1 MADNRFTSTALGAIR
16 LAQENAARLGHSYVG
31 SEHLL
36 LGLASQ
42 EYSLASRL
50 LRETGADSQTL
61 RAAIAQLVGTGVPNR
76 TLHQGLTPQCCQV
89 IQRAAAECRRLQQ
102 PSVSAEHLLLGL
114 LREPN
119 CSAVRLLADC
129 QVDSQGLYRAVCASL
144 GGEENPLRS
153 IRREPERVSGDTR
166 QLDQC
171 ARDLTRMAADGRLD
185 PVIGREEE
193 LQRVIQI
200 LSRRTKNNPALIG
213 EPGVGKTAV
222 AEGLALAIADG
233 TAPAHLLGRRVC
245 ALDLSAMVAGTKY
258 RGEFE
263 EKLKHVLQEVRRA
276 GNIILFIDELHTIVG
291 AGSAEG
297 AIDAANILKPAL
309 SRGEIQVIG
318 ATTLDEY
325 RKYIEK
331 DSALERRFQP
341 ITVREPTRE
350 QTLAILKGL
359 RGRYE
364 SHHHLTITDRALE
377 AAVDLSIRYLPQR
390 FLPDKAIDLVDEA
403 AAQARLSARALP
415 PELRQLEERAVQA
428 GRQLAQAI
436 RKQDF
441 EEAAMLRDAEGD
453 FRRELEAGRRR
464 WQKQQAPRSVGEAH
478 IRAVLSQWTGVPV
491 CDPDEADR
499 KALAGLETA
508 LCRDLLGQ
516 DQAAQTVARAIR
528 RGRLGLK
535 DPRRPVG
542 CFLLLGPTGVGKTQ
556 LCRSLARTLFGSEE
570 ALLRFDM
577 SEYMESHS
585 VSRLIGSPPGYVGHE
600 EGGQLTE
607 RVRRKPWSVVLL
619 DELEKAHRDVW
630 SILLQVMEEGVLTD
644 AQGRK
649 TDFRNTVLVM
659 TSNLGARHFH
669 QKARL
674 GFSQGPEADRSAL
687 EQAVLREARNTFAP
701 EFFNRLDAALV
712 FHPLDGQTL
721 AAITQQMLSQTGERL
736 SALGIG
742 LQVEPE
748 AVRLLAQT
756 GAGQDYGARPLR
768 RAIAAQVED
777 PAADLMLEGCLKKGD
792 SLQIWAEEG
801 QIRVGPTGFPN
812 LRQS

>member
-1 MADNRFTSTALGAIR
+1 MADSRFTSTALGAIR
-16 LAQENAARLGHSYVG
+16 LAQENAVRLGHCYVG

-36 LGLASQ
+36 LGLACQ
-42 EYSLASRL
+42 EYSLAARL
-50 LRETGADSQTL
+50 LGEAGADSRSL
-61 RAAIAQLVGTGVPNR
+61 RAAVVQLVGAGAPGP
-76 TLHQGLTPQCCQV
+76 TLRQGLTPRCCQV
-89 IQRAAAECRRLQQ
+89 IRRAAEECRRLGG
-102 PSVSAEHLLLGL
+102 PAVGAEHLLLGVL
-114 LREPN
+114 LEPDS
-119 CSAVRLLADC
+119 SAARLLGAC
-129 QVDSQGLYRAVCASL
+129 EVDREGLRRAVHAAL
-144 GGEENPLRS
+144 GGEEGVPRPIRS
-153 IRREPERVSGDTR
+153 REPERVSGDTR

-171 ARDLTRMAADGRLD
+171 ARDLTRMAAEGRLD

-193 LQRVIQI
+193 LDRVIQI

-233 TAPAHLLGRRVC
+233 AAPAHLLGKRVC

-309 SRGEIQVIG
+309 SRGEIQVLG

-325 RKYIEK
+325 RRYIEK

-341 ITVREPTRE
+341 VTVREPSRE
-350 QTLAILKGL
+350 ETLAILRGL

-364 SHHHLTITDRALE
+364 THHHLTITDGALT

-403 AAQARLSARALP
+403 ASRARLSARALP
-415 PELRQLEERAVQA
+415 EELQKLEERAVQT
-428 GRQLAQAI
+428 GRQLAEAI

-453 FRRELEAGRRR
+453 FRRELEAGKRR
-464 WQKQQAPRSVGEAH
+464 WQAEHAPRAVGEEH

-491 CDPDEADR
+491 SDPTERDR
-499 KALAGLETA
+499 RALATLEET
-508 LCRDLLGQ
+508 LHRELLGQ
-516 DQAAQTVARAIR
+516 DEAARTVARAVR

-542 CFLLLGPTGVGKTQ
+542 CFLLLGPSGVGKTQ
-556 LCRSLARTLFGSEE
+556 LCRALASALFGSQE

-577 SEYMESHS
+577 SEYMEGHS
-585 VSRLIGSPPGYVGHE
+585 VSRLIGSPPGYVGHD

-607 RVRRKPWSVVLL
+607 RVRRNPWSVVLL

-644 AQGRK
+644 AQGRR

-659 TSNLGARHFH
+659 TSNLGAQHFRA
-669 QKARL
+669 QGRL
-674 GFSQGPEADRSAL
+674 GFLPEEGADRAAA
-687 EQAVLREARNTFAP
+687 ERAVLAEARRTFAP
-701 EFFNRLDAALV
+701 EFLNRLDGTLV
-712 FHPLDGQTL
+712 FHPLDGDSL
-721 AAITQQMLSQTGERL
+721 AAITRQLLDQTGERL
-736 SALGIG
+736 SALGVS
-742 LQVEPE
+742 LQVEE
-748 AVRLLAQT
+748 DAVRLLAR
-756 GAGQDYGARPLR
+756 AGSDRDYGARPLR

-777 PAADLMLEGCLKKGD
+777 PAADLLLEGALCSGGTLRVVADGD
-792 SLQIWAEEG
+792 CVQVRPA
-801 QIRVGPTGFPN
+801 
-812 LRQS
+812 

>member
-1 MADNRFTSTALGAIR
+1 MADSRFTSTALGAIR
-16 LAQENAARLGHSYVG
+16 LAQENAVRLGHCYVG

-36 LGLASQ
+36 LGLACQ
-42 EYSLASRL
+42 EYSLAARL
-50 LRETGADSQTL
+50 LGEAGADSRSL
-61 RAAIAQLVGTGVPNR
+61 RAAVVQLVGTGAPGP
-76 TLHQGLTPQCCQV
+76 TLRQGLTPRCCQV
-89 IQRAAAECRRLQQ
+89 IRRAAEECRRLGG
-102 PSVSAEHLLLGL
+102 PAVGAEHLLLGVL
-114 LREPN
+114 LETE
-119 CSAVRLLADC
+119 SSGARLLGAC
-129 QVDSQGLYRAVCASL
+129 EVDRESLRRAVYAAL
-144 GGEENPLRS
+144 GGEEGVSRPIRS
-153 IRREPERVSGDTR
+153 REPERASGDTR

-171 ARDLTRMAADGRLD
+171 ARDLTRMAAEGRLD

-193 LQRVIQI
+193 LDRVIQI

-233 TAPAHLLGRRVC
+233 AAPAHLLGKRVC
-245 ALDLSAMVAGTKY
+245 ALDLSAMVASTKY

-309 SRGEIQVIG
+309 SRGEIQVLG

-325 RKYIEK
+325 RRYIEK

-341 ITVREPTRE
+341 VTVREPSRE
-350 QTLAILKGL
+350 ETLAILRGL

-364 SHHHLTITDRALE
+364 THHHLTITDGALT

-403 AAQARLSARALP
+403 ASRARLSARALP
-415 PELRQLEERAVQA
+415 EELQKLEERAVQT
-428 GRQLAQAI
+428 GRQLAEAI

-453 FRRELEAGRRR
+453 FRRELEAGKRR
-464 WQKQQAPRSVGEAH
+464 WQAEHAPRAVGEEH

-491 CDPDEADR
+491 SDPTERDR
-499 KALAGLETA
+499 RALATLEET
-508 LCRDLLGQ
+508 LHRELLGQ
-516 DQAAQTVARAIR
+516 DEAARTVARAVR

-542 CFLLLGPTGVGKTQ
+542 CFLLLGPSGVGKTQ
-556 LCRSLARTLFGSEE
+556 LCRALASALFGSQE

-577 SEYMESHS
+577 SEYMEGHS
-585 VSRLIGSPPGYVGHE
+585 VSRLIGSPPGYVGHD

-607 RVRRKPWSVVLL
+607 RVRRNPWSVVLL

-644 AQGRK
+644 AQGRR

-659 TSNLGARHFH
+659 TSNLGAQHFRA
-669 QKARL
+669 QGRL
-674 GFSQGPEADRSAL
+674 GFLPEEGADRAAV
-687 EQAVLREARNTFAP
+687 ERAVLAEARRTFAP
-701 EFFNRLDAALV
+701 EFLNRLDGTLV
-712 FHPLDGQTL
+712 FHPLDGDSL
-721 AAITQQMLSQTGERL
+721 AAITRQLLDQTGERL
-736 SALGIG
+736 SALGVS
-742 LQVEPE
+742 LQVEE
-748 AVRLLAQT
+748 DAVRLLAR
-756 GAGQDYGARPLR
+756 AGSDRDYGARPLR

-777 PAADLMLEGCLKKGD
+777 PAADLLLEGALCSGGTLRVVADGD
-792 SLQIWAEEG
+792 CVQVRPA
-801 QIRVGPTGFPN
+801 
-812 LRQS
+812 